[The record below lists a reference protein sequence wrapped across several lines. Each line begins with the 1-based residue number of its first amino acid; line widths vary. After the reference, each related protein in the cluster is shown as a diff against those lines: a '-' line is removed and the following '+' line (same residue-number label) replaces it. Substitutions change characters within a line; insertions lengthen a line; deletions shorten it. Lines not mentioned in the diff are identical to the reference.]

1 MKNEE
6 VEDKLGPVMY
16 IGNKIKEQPIV
27 VFDFH
32 NMLDKTNDLFL
43 KTNLM
48 IDYEKFKDN
57 NKFLREKRVNIL
69 HFKRVLREYISE
81 NFRLL
86 RFYSPAYLLVQYVG
100 GEEMY
105 EESRH
110 LDRILDG
117 AEAKEKI
124 LQRNHIFLSLS
135 IPMEYRKINPL

>member
-110 LDRILDG
+110 LDRILQD

-135 IPMEYRKINPL
+135 IPMECRKINPL